1 MANPRRTNG
10 EDNCHRSPPVPLSFE
25 PSSLIRIS
33 GFGFRNSPTMPR
45 PKTLLILSQVF
56 LPDPASVG
64 QHVADVAIEMARRGY
79 RVRVFAANRG
89 YENPSI
95 RYLGREQISGVEVRR
110 LPLSSF
116 GKKRIATRLVGT
128 VIFM

>member
-1 MANPRRTNG
+1 MQRKR
-10 EDNCHRSPPVPLSFE
+10 
-25 PSSLIRIS
+25 
-33 GFGFRNSPTMPR
+33 
-45 PKTLLILSQVF
+45 TLLILSQVF

-89 YENPSI
+89 YENPSV
-95 RYLGREQISGVEVRR
+95 RYPGREQIRGVEVRR

-116 GKKRIATRLVGT
+116 GKKRIAKRLVGAG
-128 VIFM
+128 IFMMQAFFIWFVTPNGDGVFFSTSPPMIGV

>member
-1 MANPRRTNG
+1 MQRKR
-10 EDNCHRSPPVPLSFE
+10 
-25 PSSLIRIS
+25 
-33 GFGFRNSPTMPR
+33 
-45 PKTLLILSQVF
+45 TLLILSQVF

-89 YENPSI
+89 YENPSV

-128 VIFM
+128 VIFMVQAFFIALLTPDVDGVVFITCRPVSGFGVSRASALRRVGRV